1 MKNHKL
7 QFGYFLTP
15 SAENYPELV
24 QQARLADRLGL
35 DLIGIQDHPYQRR
48 FFDTWTLLSALAAQT
63 ETIRFFPDVANLPLR
78 PPAMLAKAAASLD
91 VISGGRVELG
101 LGTGVFWEGIGALGG
116 PVREPGESVDALE
129 EAIQVIRLMWSGER
143 GVRYDGKHYQL
154 KGAQPGPVPAHPIEL
169 YIGAIGPRML
179 DLTGRLGDGWIP
191 SSSYVPPERL
201 AVMNKRIDE
210 GAERAGRDPDEVR
223 RMYNL
228 FGTITKGPQSGFL
241 EGPVDY
247 WVEELTRLA
256 TQERMDSFIFGP
268 QEPSEEQIRLFGEE
282 VAVGVRERVKE
293 E

>member
-129 EAIQVIRLMWSGER
+129 EAIQVIRRMWSGER

-201 AVMNKRIDE
+201 AEMNKRIDD
-210 GAERAGRDPDEVR
+210 GAVGAGRDPAEVR